1 MTGRMFLSVYL
12 IRKKADKIGGDVL
25 KIAVIDDERPARK
38 MLIRRVKEVLPDCE
52 VMEAESG
59 ADALRMFNEA
69 DSFDLIFVD
78 MDLGDMEGITLA
90 ATAKK
95 LFPAAKII
103 FATAYSQYAAKAY
116 EMEIDDYILK
126 PFDPERVHH
135 VVKKCIGETAGGADR
150 EEEKKEIESLIV
162 KKQETERE
170 TEEEAKNDATVFGK
184 IPVTASRG
192 ILFLEIDQIVYA
204 ETAGHGCVVHTT
216 SRSYEINQLLGE
228 LEKKLA
234 YYGFF
239 RIHKSYLVNLSF
251 ISELFAGS
259 GNGLSVHMKGYE
271 SQELPVGREK
281 LKTLKQLLKI
291 S

>member
-1 MTGRMFLSVYL
+1 
-12 IRKKADKIGGDVL
+12 
-25 KIAVIDDERPARK
+25 
-38 MLIRRVKEVLPDCE
+38 MLIRRVKEVRPDCE
-52 VMEAESG
+52 ITEAESG
-59 ADALRMFNEA
+59 ADALKMFNEA

-78 MDLGDMEGITLA
+78 MDLGDMEGTTLA
-90 ATAKK
+90 ATAKR
-95 LFPAAKII
+95 LFPGAKIV

-135 VVKKCIGETAGGADR
+135 VVKKCIGEGKRDPAGKM
-150 EEEKKEIESLIV
+150 EEQEEKTESAAAE
-162 KKQETERE
+162 KQEAEQENAGVKERRE
-170 TEEEAKNDATVFGK
+170 ATVFGK
-184 IPVTASRG
+184 IPVTASHG
-192 ILFLEIDQIVYA
+192 ILFLEIAQIVYA
-204 ETAGHGCVVHTT
+204 ETDGQGCVVHTA
-216 SRSYEINQLLGE
+216 SRSYEVNQLLGE

-234 YYGFF
+234 DFGFF
-239 RIHKSYLVNLSF
+239 RIHKSYLINLSF

-271 SQELPVGREK
+271 SRELPVGREK

>member
-1 MTGRMFLSVYL
+1 M
-12 IRKKADKIGGDVL
+12 

-38 MLIRRVKEVLPDCE
+38 MLIRRVKEVIPDCE
-52 VMEAESG
+52 VTEAESG
-59 ADALRMFNEA
+59 ADALRMFNEE
-69 DSFDLIFVD
+69 DTFDLIFVD

-95 LFPAAKII
+95 LFPVAKII

-135 VVKKCIGETAGGADR
+135 VVKKCISGGNGDLPDR
-150 EEEKKEIESLIV
+150 KEEKAAEKPQPVE
-162 KKQETERE
+162 KQETDRE
-170 TEEEAKNDATVFGK
+170 TADAGEKGGATVFGK

-192 ILFLEIDQIVYA
+192 ILFLEIGQIVYA

-216 SRSYEINQLLGE
+216 SKSYEINQLLGE
-228 LEKKLA
+228 LEKKLTD
-234 YYGFF
+234 YGFF

>member
-1 MTGRMFLSVYL
+1 
-12 IRKKADKIGGDVL
+12 
-25 KIAVIDDERPARK
+25 

-52 VMEAESG
+52 ITEAESG
-59 ADALRMFNEA
+59 ADALKMFNEA

-78 MDLGDMEGITLA
+78 MDLGDMEGTTLA
-90 ATAKK
+90 ATAKR
-95 LFPAAKII
+95 LFPGAKIV

-135 VVKKCIGETAGGADR
+135 VVKKCIGEGKLDPAR
-150 EEEKKEIESLIV
+150 KMEEPEEKTEPVAE
-162 KKQETERE
+162 KQGAEQANAGV
-170 TEEEAKNDATVFGK
+170 EEKSGLTVFGK
-184 IPVTASRG
+184 IPVTASHG
-192 ILFLEIDQIVYA
+192 ILFLEIAQIVYA
-204 ETAGHGCVVHTT
+204 ETDGHGCVVHTT
-216 SRSYEINQLLGE
+216 SKSYEVNQLLGE

-234 YYGFF
+234 GFGFF
-239 RIHKSYLVNLSF
+239 RIHKSYLINLSF

-271 SQELPVGREK
+271 SRELPVGREK

>member
-1 MTGRMFLSVYL
+1 
-12 IRKKADKIGGDVL
+12 L

-38 MLIRRVKEVLPDCE
+38 MLIRRVKEVIPDCE
-52 VMEAESG
+52 VTEAESG

-90 ATAKK
+90 ATAKR
-95 LFPAAKII
+95 LFPGAKII

-135 VVKKCIGETAGGADR
+135 VVEKCIGGADR
-150 EEEKKEIESLIV
+150 DPVQTAEKADIKPQSAED
-162 KKQETERE
+162 RE
-170 TEEEAKNDATVFGK
+170 TDREKTGSEENGGTTVFGK
-184 IPVTASRG
+184 IPVTASHG
-192 ILFLEIDQIVYA
+192 ILFLEIAQIVYA
-204 ETAGHGCVVHTT
+204 ETDGHGCVVHTT

-234 YYGFF
+234 DFGFF
-239 RIHKSYLVNLSF
+239 RIHKSYLINLSF

>member
-1 MTGRMFLSVYL
+1 M
-12 IRKKADKIGGDVL
+12 

-38 MLIRRVKEVLPDCE
+38 MLIRRVKEVRPDCE
-52 VMEAESG
+52 ITEAESG
-59 ADALRMFNEA
+59 ADALKMFNEE

-78 MDLGDMEGITLA
+78 MDLGDMEGMTLA
-90 ATAKK
+90 ATAKR
-95 LFPAAKII
+95 LFPGAKIV

-135 VVKKCIGETAGGADR
+135 VVKKCIGEGKLDPAWQMEEQEGKTEPAAAEKQGAEQENTGMEERR
-150 EEEKKEIESLIV
+150 E
-162 KKQETERE
+162 
-170 TEEEAKNDATVFGK
+170 ATVFGK

-192 ILFLEIDQIVYA
+192 ILFLEIAQIVYA
-204 ETAGHGCVVHTT
+204 ETDGHGCVVHTT
-216 SRSYEINQLLGE
+216 SRSYEVNQLLGE

-234 YYGFF
+234 DFGFF
-239 RIHKSYLVNLSF
+239 RIHKSYLINLSF

-271 SQELPVGREK
+271 SRELPVGREK

>member
-1 MTGRMFLSVYL
+1 
-12 IRKKADKIGGDVL
+12 
-25 KIAVIDDERPARK
+25 
-38 MLIRRVKEVLPDCE
+38 MLIRRVKEVRPDCE
-52 VMEAESG
+52 ITEAESG
-59 ADALRMFNEA
+59 SDALKMFNEA

-78 MDLGDMEGITLA
+78 MDLGDMEGMTLA
-90 ATAKK
+90 ATAKR
-95 LFPAAKII
+95 LFPGAKIV

-135 VVKKCIGETAGGADR
+135 VVKKCIGEGKLDPAWQMEEQEGKTEPAAAEKQGAEQENTGMEERR
-150 EEEKKEIESLIV
+150 E
-162 KKQETERE
+162 
-170 TEEEAKNDATVFGK
+170 ATVFGK

-192 ILFLEIDQIVYA
+192 ILFLEIVYA
-204 ETAGHGCVVHTT
+204 ETDGHGCVVHTT
-216 SRSYEINQLLGE
+216 SRSYEVNQLLGE

-234 YYGFF
+234 DFGFF
-239 RIHKSYLVNLSF
+239 RIHKSYLINLSF

-271 SQELPVGREK
+271 SRELPVGREK

>member
-1 MTGRMFLSVYL
+1 M
-12 IRKKADKIGGDVL
+12 

-38 MLIRRVKEVLPDCE
+38 MLIRRVKEVIPDCE
-52 VMEAESG
+52 VTEAESG

-90 ATAKK
+90 ATAKR
-95 LFPAAKII
+95 LFPGAKII

-135 VVKKCIGETAGGADR
+135 VVKKCIGGVDRDPVQTAERADIKPQAAEDR
-150 EEEKKEIESLIV
+150 ETDREKTGSEE
-162 KKQETERE
+162 
-170 TEEEAKNDATVFGK
+170 NGGATVFGK
-184 IPVTASRG
+184 IPVTASHG
-192 ILFLEIDQIVYA
+192 ILFLEIAQIVYA
-204 ETAGHGCVVHTT
+204 ETDGHGCVVHTT

-234 YYGFF
+234 DFGFF

>member
-1 MTGRMFLSVYL
+1 M
-12 IRKKADKIGGDVL
+12 

-52 VMEAESG
+52 ITEAESG
-59 ADALRMFNEA
+59 ADALKMFNET

-78 MDLGDMEGITLA
+78 MDLGDMEGTTLA
-90 ATAKK
+90 ATAKR
-95 LFPAAKII
+95 LFPRAKIV

-135 VVKKCIGETAGGADR
+135 VVKKCIGEGKRDPAGKM
-150 EEEKKEIESLIV
+150 EEQEEKTEPAAAE
-162 KKQETERE
+162 KQGAEQENAGVEERRE
-170 TEEEAKNDATVFGK
+170 ATVFGK
-184 IPVTASRG
+184 IPVTASHG
-192 ILFLEIDQIVYA
+192 ILFLEIAHIVYA
-204 ETAGHGCVVHTT
+204 ETDGHGCVVHTT
-216 SRSYEINQLLGE
+216 SRSYEVNQLLGE

-234 YYGFF
+234 DFGFF
-239 RIHKSYLVNLSF
+239 RIHKSYLINLPF

-271 SQELPVGREK
+271 SRELPVGREK

>member
-1 MTGRMFLSVYL
+1 M
-12 IRKKADKIGGDVL
+12 

-38 MLIRRVKEVLPDCE
+38 MLIRRVKEVRPDCE
-52 VMEAESG
+52 ITEAESG
-59 ADALRMFNEA
+59 SDALKMFNEA

-78 MDLGDMEGITLA
+78 MDLGDMEGTTLA
-90 ATAKK
+90 ATAKR
-95 LFPAAKII
+95 LFPGAKIV

-126 PFDPERVHH
+126 PFGPERVHH
-135 VVKKCIGETAGGADR
+135 VVKKCIGEGKCDSAGKM
-150 EEEKKEIESLIV
+150 EEQEKKTEPAAAE
-162 KKQETERE
+162 KQEAEQGNAGVEERR
-170 TEEEAKNDATVFGK
+170 EAMVFGK

-192 ILFLEIDQIVYA
+192 ILFLEIAQIVYA
-204 ETAGHGCVVHTT
+204 ETDGHRCVVHTT
-216 SRSYEINQLLGE
+216 SRSYEVNQLLGE

-234 YYGFF
+234 DFGFF
-239 RIHKSYLVNLSF
+239 RIHKSYLINLSF

-271 SQELPVGREK
+271 SRELPVGREK

>member
-1 MTGRMFLSVYL
+1 
-12 IRKKADKIGGDVL
+12 
-25 KIAVIDDERPARK
+25 
-38 MLIRRVKEVLPDCE
+38 MLIRRVKEVRPDCE
-52 VMEAESG
+52 ITEAESG
-59 ADALRMFNEA
+59 SDALKMFNEA

-78 MDLGDMEGITLA
+78 MDLGDMEGTTLA
-90 ATAKK
+90 ATAKR
-95 LFPAAKII
+95 LFPGAKIV

-126 PFDPERVHH
+126 PFGPERVHH
-135 VVKKCIGETAGGADR
+135 VVKKCIGEGKCDSAGKM
-150 EEEKKEIESLIV
+150 EEQEKKTEPAAAE
-162 KKQETERE
+162 KQEAEQGNAGVEERR
-170 TEEEAKNDATVFGK
+170 EAMVFGK

-192 ILFLEIDQIVYA
+192 ILFLEIAQIVYA
-204 ETAGHGCVVHTT
+204 ETDGHRCVVHTT
-216 SRSYEINQLLGE
+216 SRSYEVNQLLGE

-234 YYGFF
+234 DFGFF
-239 RIHKSYLVNLSF
+239 RIHKSYLINLSF

-271 SQELPVGREK
+271 SRELPVGREK

>member
-1 MTGRMFLSVYL
+1 
-12 IRKKADKIGGDVL
+12 
-25 KIAVIDDERPARK
+25 
-38 MLIRRVKEVLPDCE
+38 MLIRRVKEVRPDCE
-52 VMEAESG
+52 ITEAESG
-59 ADALRMFNEA
+59 ADALKMFNEA

-78 MDLGDMEGITLA
+78 MDLGDMEGTTLA
-90 ATAKK
+90 ATAKR
-95 LFPAAKII
+95 LFPGAKIV

-135 VVKKCIGETAGGADR
+135 VVKKCIGEGKRDPAGKM
-150 EEEKKEIESLIV
+150 EEQEEKTEPAAAE
-162 KKQETERE
+162 KQEAEQGNAGVEERR
-170 TEEEAKNDATVFGK
+170 EAMVFGK

-192 ILFLEIDQIVYA
+192 ILFLEIAQIVYA
-204 ETAGHGCVVHTT
+204 ETDGQGCVVHTA
-216 SRSYEINQLLGE
+216 SRSYEVNQLLGE

-234 YYGFF
+234 DFGFF
-239 RIHKSYLVNLSF
+239 RIHKSYLINLSF

-271 SQELPVGREK
+271 SRELPVGREK

>member
-1 MTGRMFLSVYL
+1 M
-12 IRKKADKIGGDVL
+12 

-38 MLIRRVKEVLPDCE
+38 MLIRRVKEVIPDCE

-90 ATAKK
+90 ATAKR
-95 LFPAAKII
+95 LFPGAKII

-135 VVKKCIGETAGGADR
+135 VVKKCIGEGKSEPAR
-150 EEEKKEIESLIV
+150 KME
-162 KKQETERE
+162 E
-170 TEEEAKNDATVFGK
+170 TEEKAVPAAAEKWGAEQENEGAEEKRGATVFGK
-184 IPVTASRG
+184 LPVTASHG
-192 ILFLEIDQIVYA
+192 ILFLEIAQIVYA
-204 ETAGHGCVVHTT
+204 ETDGHGCVVHTT
-216 SRSYEINQLLGE
+216 SKSYEINQLLGE

-234 YYGFF
+234 DYGFF

-259 GNGLSVHMKGYE
+259 GNGISVHLKGYE